1 MPTLRTTDRTDL
13 FYRDWGTGAPVV
25 FLAGWALSGD
35 MWQYQM
41 LAAAERGFRAVCYDR
56 RGHGRSDDPGR
67 GYDFDTLADDL
78 AALLE
83 HLDLANVTVISHS
96 MGGGEVVRYLSR
108 HGSARVAGV
117 ALVGSTMPR
126 LLRSDDNPDGIDP
139 ALTDLLRDSMKKDLP
154 QWGVENIG
162 PYVGV
167 DVPGC
172 DVSVASQEWT
182 QRDGLRVSLQ
192 AAMDCYR
199 ANLEADFRAE
209 LVSITVPTLVVQG
222 THDVSAPPELCGQRI
237 AALVP
242 GSRLAV
248 YPNAPHAIYLTHQ
261 DQLTEELLDFAAKKV

>member
-108 HGSARVAGV
+108 HGSARVARRRAGRVHHAASAAVRRQSGRHRSGAHRPASRQYEEGSSPVGRGKHRAVRRRGRAGV
-117 ALVGSTMPR
+117 RRFGGQSGMDAAGRPT
-126 LLRSDDNPDGIDP
+126 
-139 ALTDLLRDSMKKDLP
+139 
-154 QWGVENIG
+154 GVT
-162 PYVGV
+162 
-167 DVPGC
+167 PGG
-172 DVSVASQEWT
+172 
-182 QRDGLRVSLQ
+182 DGLLPSQ
-192 AAMDCYR
+192 
-199 ANLEADFRAE
+199 
-209 LVSITVPTLVVQG
+209 S
-222 THDVSAPPELCGQRI
+222 
-237 AALVP
+237 
-242 GSRLAV
+242 GSRL
-248 YPNAPHAIYLTHQ
+248 PG
-261 DQLTEELLDFAAKKV
+261 